1 MENVFLTSLTTPEVK
16 QLFRQELEKFFQE
29 KSFLNTAEPPFEE
42 NERFTI
48 GELAD
53 YLKCTKATIH
63 AYKKRGVFPYY
74 QTGRTV
80 YFIKSEID
88 EALAAHKKRS
98 RKNG

>member
-29 KSFLNTAEPPFEE
+29 KTLLSHPEPTIEV

-88 EALAAHKKRS
+88 ESLAAHK
-98 RKNG
+98 